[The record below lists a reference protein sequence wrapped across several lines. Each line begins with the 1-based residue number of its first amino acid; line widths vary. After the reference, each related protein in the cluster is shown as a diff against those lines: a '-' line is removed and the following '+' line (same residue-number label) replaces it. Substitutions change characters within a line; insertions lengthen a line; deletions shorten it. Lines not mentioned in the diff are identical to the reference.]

1 MSNLIAFPGISP
13 ETKATRVE
21 ASPDGINVME
31 MNADGV
37 YQQVR
42 MVGYSAVIR
51 QLDKGAYDEDLSSGV
66 EIVQALLAAM
76 DKGYYTPSEELELL
90 MRRWLVSS
98 VFIIEQME
106 KNGTTEAVNL
116 DGELKTA
123 AIYAGKNG
131 AMTIF
136 PRAERL
142 TLANHIEALALEHYG
157 EAGNQLAIEVYRAMV
172 EVPEGVMRL
181 SASASEML
189 SAHHDDFISIL
200 NHEGMPPKPTKH

>member
-1 MSNLIAFPGISP
+1 
-13 ETKATRVE
+13 
-21 ASPDGINVME
+21 
-31 MNADGV
+31 
-37 YQQVR
+37 
-42 MVGYSAVIR
+42 MVGYSTAIR
-51 QLDKGAYDEDLSSGV
+51 QLDNGAYDEDLSSGMAM
-66 EIVQALLAAM
+66 VQALLAAM

-90 MRRWLVSS
+90 MRRWLVAA
-98 VFIIEQME
+98 VFIIEQMA

-123 AIYAGKNG
+123 AIYAGQNG

-157 EAGNQLAIEVYRAMV
+157 EAGNQLAIEVYMAMV

-181 SASASEML
+181 SESASAML
-189 SAHHDDFISIL
+189 SAHHDDFIRTL
-200 NHEGMPPKPTKH
+200 NHDGMPPKPTTH